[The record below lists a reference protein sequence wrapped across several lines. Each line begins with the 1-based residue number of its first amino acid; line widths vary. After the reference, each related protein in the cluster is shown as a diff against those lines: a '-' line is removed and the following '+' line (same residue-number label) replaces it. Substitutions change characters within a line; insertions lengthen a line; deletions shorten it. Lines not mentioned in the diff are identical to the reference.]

1 VEFPGVVMMNAKL
14 SATLATAFALSLF
27 SVSASAEGNATA
39 GQAKAATCVACHGVD
54 GNSVNPEWPSL
65 AGQHA
70 QYIVKQLKAFKGGT
84 RTNPTMA
91 PMAMGLSDQD
101 MEDVAAYFSS
111 QTARGLEADNSK
123 VALGQKIYRGGNAA
137 TKVAACIACH
147 GPTGRGNP
155 TAAYPSIRGQ
165 HSVYVAAQLNA
176 YKAGTRTTDTANN
189 KMMHDVSVN
198 LSAEE
203 IAAVASYVQGL
214 R

>member
-1 VEFPGVVMMNAKL
+1 MMNPKL
-14 SATLATAFALSLF
+14 LATSFAALSFLCTGG
-27 SVSASAEGNATA
+27 VALAEGNATA
-39 GQAKAATCVACHGVD
+39 GQAKTATCAACHGVD
-54 GNSVNPEWPSL
+54 GNSSNPEWPSL

-84 RTNPTMA
+84 RQNPTMA

-111 QTARGLEADNSK
+111 QTARGGEADQSK
-123 VALGQKIYRGGNAA
+123 ITLGQKLYRGGNTN

-155 TAAYPSIRGQ
+155 AAGYPSIRGQ
-165 HSVYVAAQLNA
+165 HSVYVMAQLNA
-176 YKAGTRTTDTANN
+176 YKSGQRTTDAINN
-189 KMMHDVSVN
+189 KMMRDETAN
-198 LSAEE
+198 LSADE